1 MSYILMSLRSYN
13 GKTGPPPPAARGYLP
28 GFDLPAGGQL
38 SNLLLVLVAISLLTG
53 CAGHVNPKPVAQTGY
68 VDFYCETAGDLS
80 WDVLR
85 FDLNSGKMKPAFS
98 RYKPLPGNV
107 LRVTS
112 PVGTQRFQV
121 GIFNKA
127 NRGPVQV
134 VVDVEAGK
142 VTPVKITL
150 EHLGEV
156 WVNRE
161 VYAFR
166 GSSKGYAGGTKI
178 VSEKNDAVRIHVEGR
193 SPQLFQPKENV
204 AYFNSGVNEN
214 KLMPTGR

>member
-1 MSYILMSLRSYN
+1 MKFSLFIA
-13 GKTGPPPPAARGYLP
+13 T
-28 GFDLPAGGQL
+28 F
-38 SNLLLVLVAISLLTG
+38 LLVG
-53 CAGHVNPKPVAQTGY
+53 CAGHVKPKPVAQTGC
-68 VDFYCETAGDLS
+68 VDFYCETASGLS

-85 FDLNSGKMKPAFS
+85 FDPHSGKMKPAFS

-112 PVGTQRFQV
+112 PVGMQHFQV

-127 NRGPVQV
+127 NRGPAQV

-161 VYAFR
+161 AYAFR

-178 VSEKNDAVRIHVEGR
+178 IAEKNDAVKIHAEGR
-193 SPQLFQPKENV
+193 RPQPFQPVENV
-204 AYFNSGVNEN
+204 AYNNWPNDN
-214 KLMPTGR
+214 KLTPTGR